1 MNPNFLRF
9 MIGDLLAQKSFKED
23 TESQWRKFD
32 RDLYHANITH
42 TRLNWGNILF
52 DWDVLRW
59 DVSTSFR
66 LTGMRTVWQNWSTLK
81 KLRQETRT

>member
-23 TESQWRKFD
+23 TESQW
-32 RDLYHANITH
+32 
-42 TRLNWGNILF
+42 
-52 DWDVLRW
+52 
-59 DVSTSFR
+59 